1 MPPTSDPITSILPGL
16 VLTILIIAVPLAFL
30 GSIGL
35 LQLYRRAVI
44 RAMLKSS
51 HGQQAKSI
59 APESFTSSHE
69 TVKRS
74 FQVFAMEAGPDV
86 EASTDQDGL
95 YANLIIAP
103 WRTAMIY
110 GMAGLCYAL
119 MMTIVFIAAND
130 DGFYPVRFLVL
141 FWYYAWPV
149 VVTIWLVA
157 GATWRTRLI
166 ILSIYF
172 FILVLLVVI
181 ALVTNSVLNWAQLA
195 TLWLLTNFVIALV
208 LLAFFNRTIRAVGP
222 LVLTFAIIAV
232 TGSLFTP
239 LIVDNNTR
247 LLSLLINL
255 GGSLGLGVSGIF
267 MGLFLLG
274 FLVFGVIGWLALQKI
289 GDWYQ
294 NKRISEQSITLDAV
308 WLLFGIFQSIGLIFE
323 GERWFVASL
332 ISFLVYKL
340 VAWASFTF
348 ARRNSSTGGSQPQLL
363 VLRVFSLGR
372 RSERLF
378 DLLAM
383 HWRLVG
389 SIQLIAGPDL
399 AATTV
404 EPHEFL
410 DFLSGK
416 LTRRFIDN
424 NRTLDLRIS
433 QMDLTPDYDGQFRV
447 NDFFCYDDTWRMVLS
462 RLVRESDAVIMDL
475 RGFSSQNAGCIFEIN
490 ELINLMPLGR
500 VVFIIDGSTDE
511 AFLHQVLQQAWEQMS
526 PASPNRLQNS
536 GAPSLLRLNR
546 LGTNEM
552 KKLLQV
558 LSGAVKSPGETQALA

>member
-16 VLTILIIAVPLAFL
+16 VLTILIVAVPLAFL

-35 LQLYRRAVI
+35 LKLYRRAVI

-51 HGQQAKSI
+51 HGQRAKSI
-59 APESFTSSHE
+59 TPESFTSSNE

-74 FQVFAMEAGPDV
+74 FQVFAMESRSGV
-86 EASTDQDGL
+86 EASPDQDGL
-95 YANLIIAP
+95 YANLINAP

-110 GMAGLCYAL
+110 GIAGLCYAL

-157 GATWRTRLI
+157 GATWRTRLT

-172 FILVLLVVI
+172 LILMLLVAI

-247 LLSLLINL
+247 LLSLLIHL

-274 FLVFGVIGWLALQKI
+274 FLVFGGIGWLVLQKI

-340 VAWASFTF
+340 VAWAGFTF
-348 ARRNSSTGGSQPQLL
+348 ARRNRSAGRTQPKLL

-410 DFLSGK
+410 DFL
-416 LTRRFIDN
+416 
-424 NRTLDLRIS
+424 
-433 QMDLTPDYDGQFRV
+433 
-447 NDFFCYDDTWRMVLS
+447 
-462 RLVRESDAVIMDL
+462 
-475 RGFSSQNAGCIFEIN
+475 
-490 ELINLMPLGR
+490 
-500 VVFIIDGSTDE
+500 
-511 AFLHQVLQQAWEQMS
+511 
-526 PASPNRLQNS
+526 
-536 GAPSLLRLNR
+536 
-546 LGTNEM
+546 
-552 KKLLQV
+552 
-558 LSGAVKSPGETQALA
+558 